1 MRSRLLASYV
11 LRAFYR
17 FSCGSDRYHVWF
29 ADRGLGSLG
38 LWVFGYL
45 GLWVFG
51 SLGLWVFGSL
61 VMRLYSSRGHRTHH
75 TQLHDIQT

>member
-29 ADRGLGSLG
+29 ADLGLGSLG
-38 LWVFGYL
+38 LWVFGHAIIF
-45 GLWVFG
+45 VTG
-51 SLGLWVFGSL
+51 SQDTP
-61 VMRLYSSRGHRTHH
+61 YSTP
-75 TQLHDIQT
+75 